1 MGIEPSGTPG
11 GLFDTFT
18 SPGMA
23 GVRVEIFNARNDR
36 VKTDTRTKRVS
47 CEKKIMYGDWYGSGA
62 LGPEW
67 D

>member
-36 VKTDTRTKRVS
+36 VKTDARTKTSILRKKELCMGTGTGRV
-47 CEKKIMYGDWYGSGA
+47 
-62 LGPEW
+62 L
-67 D
+67 